1 MWPRNKLY
9 VLLQRIYT
17 FANLLQLLRLRLLDL
32 NLKTAQLCCFSSWQK
47 LGEADFKYIDIQ
59 LSSNGVGEKAER
71 DVDHRPDWLRLIT

>member
-1 MWPRNKLY
+1 MTK
-9 VLLQRIYT
+9 
-17 FANLLQLLRLRLLDL
+17 
-32 NLKTAQLCCFSSWQK
+32 K